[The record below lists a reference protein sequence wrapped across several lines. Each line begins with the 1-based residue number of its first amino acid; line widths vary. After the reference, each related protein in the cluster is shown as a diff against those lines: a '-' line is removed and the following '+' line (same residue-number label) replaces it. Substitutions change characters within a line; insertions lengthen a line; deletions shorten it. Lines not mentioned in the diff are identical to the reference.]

1 MRCANCCS
9 LTDLYVVT
17 KTRGIWMRGG
27 WLAATASAL
36 SITAMLALIPVIR
49 HTPSSLH
56 IELNTIVTA
65 DTLTFKDSLVF
76 YEFVQ
81 RYPGLQCDDVNWV
94 ISSPNATWTV
104 PAPPIKRQIQLRQD
118 GRFGLDDPLQ
128 CPQPT
133 SVNHEYL
140 ACIPT
145 LEHDEASRYWHTPLT
160 ADDIVRVDGSP
171 PTYQLSTPKRRSME
185 RPRAQLADR
194 VTVFQMRVSPTLR
207 VPLETLY
214 QRYNAAYQVL
224 LERVKQRPF
233 VQYRWATLGR
243 WALEIIAYIDYYA
256 VFLPRISLPR
266 RNVMDSN
273 RVGALAV
280 TDELVQD
287 FFKMGLPVWH
297 IRPLSSPT
305 ILDSKLLYLTPPVK
319 LRIELTPA
327 AGHNVLDIFDFWSP
341 QYLGT
346 LHDWARHTPLQGGLA
361 GGLIFPA
368 KELISQTS
376 NKRKLVGG
384 NVPSLKANKKLRLAG
399 YGDKREAHIR
409 IESFAHTDVSCLC

>member
-1 MRCANCCS
+1 
-9 LTDLYVVT
+9 
-17 KTRGIWMRGG
+17 MRGL
-27 WLAATASAL
+27 LAATASAL
-36 SITAMLALIPVIR
+36 SITATLALNPVIR
-49 HTPSSLH
+49 HTPSSLY
-56 IELNTIVTA
+56 IELNTTVAA
-65 DTLTFKDSLVF
+65 DTFTFKDSRVF

-104 PAPPIKRQIQLRQD
+104 PPPPVKREIQLRRD

-160 ADDIVRVDGSP
+160 ADDIVRMDGSQP
-171 PTYQLSTPKRRSME
+171 IYQLSTPKRRSME
-185 RPRAQLADR
+185 GPRAQLADR
-194 VTVFQMRVSPTLR
+194 VTVFRMKVSPTLR
-207 VPLETLY
+207 APLETLY
-214 QRYNAAYQVL
+214 QRYNAAYQML
-224 LERVKQRPF
+224 LDRVEQRAF

-243 WALEIIAYIDYYA
+243 WALEIIAYIDYYT

-266 RNVMDSN
+266 RNVMDPN

-280 TDELVQD
+280 TGELVQD

-305 ILDSKLLYLTPPVK
+305 ILDSKLLYLTPPIK

-341 QYLGT
+341 RYLGT
-346 LHDWARHTPLQGGLA
+346 LHDWARHTPMQGGLA
-361 GGLIFPA
+361 GSLIFPT
-368 KELISQTS
+368 KEPISQTS
-376 NKRKLVGG
+376 NKRKLAGG
-384 NVPSLKANKKLRLAG
+384 NIPFQKSNKKPMLAS
-399 YGDKREAHIR
+399 YGNKCEAHIR
-409 IESFAHTDVSCLC
+409 IEGFAYTDVSCLC